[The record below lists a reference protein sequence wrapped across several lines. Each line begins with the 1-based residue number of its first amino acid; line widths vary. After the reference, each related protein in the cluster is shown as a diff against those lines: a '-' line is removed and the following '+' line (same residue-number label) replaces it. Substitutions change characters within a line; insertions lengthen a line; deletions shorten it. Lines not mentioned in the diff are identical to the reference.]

1 MSKFVKQGELEKS
14 WDCIQACEAGC
25 YSAISS
31 SSTTRCRCWICSKGM
46 TWKITEREEDQWSAN
61 IWVQEGL
68 HYNAGLN
75 CSKDAGKISTQ
86 VQLGKEAGVP
96 RSSEDG
102 VYTRR
107 GCEDVSSCAT
117 KADSFR
123 VENTKPGWFH
133 SVSVQEVCVWF
144 KEAPPGA
151 VLIIQAHLHK
161 TRLLLMWHTEQG
173 WRIQRVVV
181 HIADSAD
188 PLSQSGC
195 CWKRVFYQQRSAG
208 SKRAGDELESNQTCA
223 QLCCISED
231 KDIRLHCDWQTS
243 EIL

>member
-1 MSKFVKQGELEKS
+1 MQMLDLQQRHHLKNYWKRRRSVICKHL
-14 WDCIQACEAGC
+14 
-25 YSAISS
+25 SS
-31 SSTTRCRCWICSKGM
+31 RRIAS
-46 TWKITEREEDQWSAN
+46 
-61 IWVQEGL
+61 
-68 HYNAGLN
+68 NAGLN
-75 CSKDAGKISTQ
+75 CSKDTGKISTQ

-96 RSSEDG
+96 RSLEDG

-107 GCEDVSSCAT
+107 GWEDVSSCAT

-123 VENTKPGWFH
+123 VENIKPGWFH
-133 SVSVQEVCVWF
+133 SVSVQEVCVWC

-151 VLIIQAHLHK
+151 VLIVKAQLHK

-173 WRIQRVVV
+173 WRIQRVGV

-195 CWKRVFYQQRSAG
+195 CWKRVFCQQRNAG
-208 SKRAGDELESNQTCA
+208 SKHAGDELKSNQTSA

-231 KDIRLHCDWQTS
+231 QDIRLHCDWQTF